1 MVYYGRPSQNCL
13 PCRRR
18 KIRCDLNPQGCSQ
31 CRRAKLTCYGYR
43 DMKELAFRDETHL
56 TTQKA
61 LARHAAAQ
69 RTAAPQL
76 SWDVL
81 SRNAFLC
88 LYIERYSYGFNALA
102 PLLATSSP
110 AGHLQVSV
118 GAVGLAFMA
127 LQANR
132 PDLMPLANRQY
143 LTAIQAV
150 REAIHSSLKSSSNG
164 SSHFVSNETLQSVL
178 LLDLYEKL
186 AISHQWLGLHGS
198 WLSHIQGALAMVHAR
213 PSTDFVDPTT
223 CQLAS
228 RTVLALTISCG
239 VAGIPIPDKLH
250 AIRRD
255 LDCHIRHAK
264 WTFLGLLMNVIDF
277 RAQMRS
283 GVSRP
288 DDILSR
294 ACDLQDQLA
303 SAERRIPRSWGP
315 FRVDSHDILIFDRY
329 YDVYP
334 SHYATQVFNAFRILR
349 LEMCGIIRNL
359 DPCSMVSKIIAEITQ
374 DICAAVPQFI
384 LLGAKSGNTVP
395 FSPLQIL
402 ECRGIL
408 TALYQAAQITPNVHL
423 REWIVKC
430 LAYMADNGV
439 KSAQDVAHCLA
450 VTPKLDYWTV
460 FAMIGSCGITA

>member
-1 MVYYGRPSQNCL
+1 
-13 PCRRR
+13 
-18 KIRCDLNPQGCSQ
+18 
-31 CRRAKLTCYGYR
+31 
-43 DMKELAFRDETHL
+43 MKELAFRDETHL

-69 RTAAPQL
+69 RIASPQL

-110 AGHLQVSV
+110 AGHLQASV

-143 LTAIQAV
+143 LTAIRTV
-150 REAIHSSLKSSSNG
+150 REAIHSSLQSSSNG

-239 VAGIPIPDKLH
+239 VAGVPIPDKLH
-250 AIRRD
+250 AIRRN
-255 LDCHIRHAK
+255 LDSHIRHAK
-264 WTFLGLLMNVIDF
+264 WTFLGLLMNAIDF
-277 RAQMRS
+277 RAHMQS
-283 GVSRP
+283 GVLRP
-288 DDILSR
+288 DDIVSQ

-303 SAERRIPRSWGP
+303 SAERKIPRSWGP
-315 FRVDSHDILIFDRY
+315 CRVDSHDILIFDRY

-349 LEMCGIIRNL
+349 LEMCCIILSL
-359 DPCSMVSKIIAEITQ
+359 DPCSMIKKTIDKITE

-384 LLGAKSGNTVP
+384 LLRARSGNTVP

-408 TALYQAAQITPNVHL
+408 TALYQAAQITPNMLL
-423 REWIVKC
+423 REYILQC

-439 KSAQDVAHCLA
+439 KSAQDVVCCLA